1 MSQVM
6 QEGLERVRGLSP
18 TTKMIIGAGVIGV
31 VALGGWHLLR
41 EETPASGHP
50 TSAARAS
57 DTPIKAEVPPP
68 RAAQKSY
75 AAGKSEESHG
85 EYRAAAQA
93 YAKAARKGDKR
104 GMKKLIAMTRAS
116 SCEARSEAADALGT
130 LHSKKAT
137 AALKKLARR
146 NYKDESRG
154 LFSSCSSKT
163 AAQKALQKQAHG

>member
-18 TTKMIIGAGVIGV
+18 ATKMILGAGVIGV
-31 VALGGWHLLR
+31 VAFGGWHLLR
-41 EETPASGHP
+41 EETPASSHP
-50 TSAARAS
+50 PSVHAS
-57 DTPIKAEVPPP
+57 DSPIKADVPPP
-68 RAAQKSY
+68 RVAQKSY
-75 AAGKSEESHG
+75 AAGKTEESHG

-104 GMKKLIAMTRAS
+104 GLKKLVAMTRAR

-163 AAQKALQKQAHG
+163 AAQKALQKHG